1 MCCSKVH
8 RPAGNALKVTRSM
21 RLHDGWGYLNN
32 LVWAAVCSL
41 LLLGGGGSWAAGAC
55 ATASIGKV
63 TLNEYNYI
71 DNYTEINKI
80 DSTVDLTGWS
90 VTIYTSGRTTTKSL
104 PSTGTSSCFGGKY
117 QTSGF
122 ASNEIGTN
130 ADVVVK
136 DSAGDIVDF
145 LRVRTSLP
153 VTTAFYGPKPAC
165 LFVGSTSDLAVSSG
179 NKGVD
184 RLPDGT
190 GDWRQTPGTGSNS
203 FQSPC
208 GPNITG
214 GSADLSVTK
223 TVNSST
229 VIKGT
234 AVSFTITVA
243 NAGTGVAT
251 GVLVND
257 ALPAGLAFSSA
268 TTATGSYSSS
278 TGVWTVGNMAVGQ
291 SATLTL
297 NATTTLVG
305 TLTNTATVTS
315 STFDPVTGNN
325 TVSASV
331 IVTSPGATLDAVEVA
346 AAAGTVIYTKV
357 AGQAFSLDILALAS
371 DGTIATSYNKTV
383 AIELVDAG
391 SGATCSTMS
400 VLQSA
405 GSYTFT
411 GSGVGKDNGR
421 HTHAFNYPN
430 AARNVRVRS
439 KDNSATPITAC
450 STDNFAIRPSSI
462 TVLVQDFD
470 ARTAGTSRTL
480 NNGTAVGGLVHNA
493 GRPFTVTATAYN
505 AAGTP
510 AITTAYDGTPTT
522 QLSTCGATACTSSF
536 GTFNVGVSSFTSGVL
551 TSALATYS
559 DVGAFNLQLQDTSF
573 AAVDAADTL
582 GACTASGRYV
592 CSTVIQVG
600 RFIPDH
606 FDTVLVQGC
615 TAGNFTYSGQPFT
628 VTVSAKNFGGATTPL
643 YTSGVL
649 ANAVTLSNAGVT
661 TNLSGNTLAA
671 TAFAAG
677 VGVATPTYTFSNV
690 LTAPMALI
698 ARAVETSAN
707 AVTSSGATE
716 GATSIRSGRVRLSN
730 AYGSELLA
738 LPVPLAV
745 EYWNS
750 GWAVTT
756 ADTCT
761 VIAKSQFAW
770 NFNPAG
776 SAARPNNLSACESA
790 LTVTGSP
797 PSFTV
802 GLSAP
807 GASNSGWADLTL
819 NLGASATG
827 NQCTAVGG
835 VGPAATTAN
844 APWLQFNWTGTGA
857 ANPKARATFG
867 VYKSPLIYS
876 RENY

>member
-1 MCCSKVH
+1 MRYSNRY
-8 RPAGNALKVTRSM
+8 RPAGNALKVTTSI
-21 RLHDGWGYLNN
+21 RLHDGLGYLTKI
-32 LVWAAVCSL
+32 VCAALCSL
-41 LLLGGGGSWAAGAC
+41 LLLGGGNSWAAGAC

-90 VTIYTSGRTTTKSL
+90 VTVYTSGKTTTKSL
-104 PSTGTSSCFGGKY
+104 PSTGTSSCYGGKY
-117 QTSGF
+117 QTSSF
-122 ASNEIGTN
+122 VSNEIGTN
-130 ADVVVK
+130 ADVVIK

-153 VTTAFYGPKPAC
+153 VTTTFYGPKPAC
-165 LFVGSTSDLAVSSG
+165 SFVGSTTDLAVSSG
-179 NKGVD
+179 NKGID

-214 GSADLSVTK
+214 GSADLSVIK
-223 TVNSST
+223 TVNTST
-229 VIKGT
+229 VLKGT
-234 AVSFTITVA
+234 AVSFTVTVA

-257 ALPAGLAFSSA
+257 ALPAGLSFSSA

-278 TGVWTVGNMAVGQ
+278 TGVWTVGNMVVGQ

-297 NATTTLVG
+297 NATTTVVG

-315 STFDPVTGNN
+315 STFDPITGNN
-325 TVSASV
+325 SASASV

-357 AGQAFSLDILALAS
+357 AGQAFSLDILALAT
-371 DGTIATSYNKTV
+371 DGTIATGYNKTV

-391 SGATCSTMS
+391 SSTTCSAMS

-421 HTHAFNYPN
+421 HTQAFNYPN

-450 STDNFAIRPSSI
+450 STDNFAIRPSTI

-493 GRPFTVTATAYN
+493 GRPFTVTSTAYN

-510 AITTAYDGTPTT
+510 AITTAYDGTPAA
-522 QLSTCGATACTSSF
+522 QLSACSGTACTSSF
-536 GTFNVGVSSFTSGVL
+536 GTFNVGVTSFTSGVL

-573 AAVDAADTL
+573 AAVDAADTA

-592 CSTVIQVG
+592 CSPVIQVG

-606 FDTVLVQGC
+606 FDTVLTQGC

-677 VGVATPTYTFSNV
+677 LGVATPTYAFSNV
-690 LTAPMALI
+690 LTAPLALV
-698 ARAVETSAN
+698 ARAVETSAD

-716 GATSIRSGRVRLSN
+716 GTTSIRSGRVRLSN
-730 AYGSELLA
+730 GYGSELLA

-750 GWAVTT
+750 GWVVNT

-761 VIAKSQFAW
+761 VIAASQFAW
-770 NFNPAG
+770 DFPPG
-776 SAARPNNLSACESA
+776 SAARPNNLNACESA

-797 PSFTV
+797 PSFIV

-835 VGPAATTAN
+835 LSPAATTAN
-844 APWLQFNWTGTGA
+844 GPWLQFNWTGTGA
-857 ANPKARATFG
+857 ANPKARPTFG
-867 VYKSPLIYS
+867 VYKSPLIYR

>member
-1 MCCSKVH
+1 MHCSNGY
-8 RPAGNALKVTRSM
+8 RPAGNALKVTTSI
-21 RLHDGWGYLNN
+21 RLHDGLGYLTKI
-32 LVWAAVCSL
+32 VWAALCS
-41 LLLGGGGSWAAGAC
+41 LLLGGGSSWAAGAC

-90 VTIYTSGRTTTKSL
+90 VTIYTSGKTTTKSL

-117 QTSGF
+117 QTSSF

-130 ADVVVK
+130 ADVVIK

-153 VTTAFYGPKPAC
+153 VTTTFYGPKPAC
-165 LFVGSTSDLAVSSG
+165 SFVGSTTDLAVSSG
-179 NKGVD
+179 NKGID

-214 GSADLSVTK
+214 GSADLSLTK
-223 TVNSST
+223 TVNTST
-229 VIKGT
+229 VVKGT

-257 ALPAGLAFSSA
+257 ALPAGLSFSSA

-315 STFDPVTGNN
+315 STFDPITGNN
-325 TVSASV
+325 TASASV

-371 DGTIATSYNKTV
+371 DGTIATGYNKTV

-391 SGATCSTMS
+391 SSATCSTMS

-421 HTHAFNYPN
+421 HTHAFNYSN
-430 AARNVRVRS
+430 TARNVRVRM
-439 KDNSATPITAC
+439 KDTATPITAC
-450 STDNFAIRPSSI
+450 STDNFSIRPSSI
-462 TVLVQDFD
+462 TLSVQDLD
-470 ARTAGTSRTL
+470 ARTAGTARTL
-480 NNGTAVGGLVHNA
+480 NNGTAVGGVVHNA

-522 QLSTCGATACTSSF
+522 QLSACGATACTSSF

-573 AAVDAADTL
+573 AAVDAADTA
-582 GACTASGRYV
+582 GACTANGRYV
-592 CSTVIQVG
+592 CSPVIQVG

-606 FDTVLVQGC
+606 FDTVLTQGC

-690 LTAPMALI
+690 LTAPLALV
-698 ARAVETSAN
+698 ARAVETSAD

-750 GWAVTT
+750 GWVVNT

-761 VIAKSQFAW
+761 VIAASQFAW
-770 NFNPAG
+770 DFSPPG
-776 SAARPNNLSACESA
+776 SAARPNNLNACESA

-797 PSFTV
+797 PSFIV

-835 VGPAATTAN
+835 LGPAATTAN

-867 VYKSPLIYS
+867 VYKSPLIYR